1 MPEPLSRPQPHFAQ
15 LKLLKMESLQ
25 EVRVFLQQVAK
36 AGTCLDRNGVRR
48 LYRLVLAAK
57 TCLRARAHQL
67 LDGHPGCPCLV
78 QYSCDCT
85 PVRTKQTTTVGQ
97 HQAQIKRRKISGH
110 QTQEFLVQQ
119 VFVTICSAPGDLH
132 HSVLLADPL
141 ALRHGKSMPALL
153 AVALQCP
160 GLHFLC
166 GSPRIKVFHQ
176 VHDRAMSQSFRTAL
190 AAGVPLQSRS
200 QVGMPGV
207 AEADPGDAHADCL
220 WHSTVGCACHDAH
233 NALRWAVQLSQGEP
247 DLVKNIFLGLATVR
261 KLFFTM
267 VGFMDRWLP
276 LVAEGVDAHSLPM
289 SATLEAAYSL
299 FGADE
304 EQVKVLVSA
313 RLHWTPDLGRLLVHQ
328 DFLAQPDAVSQISAV
343 LLDIWRFPAFSASRW
358 VTFGTSAKR
367 FALAVMTGMM
377 SLVEYVVQQGGLS
390 DYEASGAAFLSAE
403 ERRWCCHV
411 GLVATVPDTFLL
423 GVLSDSRLAH
433 LKYRC
438 LMALFAQIQGG

>member
-1 MPEPLSRPQPHFAQ
+1 
-15 LKLLKMESLQ
+15 
-25 EVRVFLQQVAK
+25 
-36 AGTCLDRNGVRR
+36 
-48 LYRLVLAAK
+48 
-57 TCLRARAHQL
+57 
-67 LDGHPGCPCLV
+67 
-78 QYSCDCT
+78 
-85 PVRTKQTTTVGQ
+85 
-97 HQAQIKRRKISGH
+97 
-110 QTQEFLVQQ
+110 
-119 VFVTICSAPGDLH
+119 
-132 HSVLLADPL
+132 
-141 ALRHGKSMPALL
+141 MPALL

-160 GLHFLC
+160 GLHFLWW
-166 GSPRIKVFHQ
+166 F
-176 VHDRAMSQSFRTAL
+176 SQDQSLPPGARPCHVPVL
-190 AAGVPLQSRS
+190 PYLRLLLVPPLQSRS
-200 QVGMPGV
+200 QVGMLGV

-247 DLVKNIFLGLATVR
+247 DLVKNIFIGLATVR

-276 LVAEGVDAHSLPM
+276 LVAEGVDAHALPM

-313 RLHWTPDLGRLLVHQ
+313 RLHWNPDSGRLLVHQ

-343 LLDIWRFPAFSASRW
+343 LLDIWRYPAFSASRW

-423 GVLSDSRLAH
+423 GGVIRQQTGSDWVGAGAH
-433 LKYRC
+433 RPCC
-438 LMALFAQIQGG
+438 LHEP